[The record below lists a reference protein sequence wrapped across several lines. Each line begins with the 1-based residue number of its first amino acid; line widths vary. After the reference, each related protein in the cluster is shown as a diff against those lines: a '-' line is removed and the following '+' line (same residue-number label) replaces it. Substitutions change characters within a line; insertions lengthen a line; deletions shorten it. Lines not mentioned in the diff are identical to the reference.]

1 MQNTFLPTSAQL
13 WVSEKVQG
21 NELQEFELHPMV
33 YPSQTAHWHSS
44 HKIYLPPTHHLV
56 DEGALSSVN
65 LHGSVWNVT
74 GSQPK

>member
-1 MQNTFLPTSAQL
+1 
-13 WVSEKVQG
+13 
-21 NELQEFELHPMV
+21 MV